1 MKTSLKVFLLSL
13 AIAAVAGSLL
23 FFAKLRLDPPRAVS
37 HDGEQAALVRRMIDN
52 VHQGLDSDTLDQ
64 RWFAAH
70 HLIGFLTDNQLLRPG
85 ESDTL
90 KVMLME
96 KYVPAFVRKC
106 ELKFGWSV
114 WEDSDLKKMRQRI
127 QLLKG
132 IENSD
137 KHAIV
142 DLRPSVNGQLDRV
155 LGVLNRYRQACD
167 LAERR
172 DFKSIADSKDR
183 IREARRYQ
191 SDAYLS
197 KNTHLM
203 HELDSVPTRLQEA
216 HYRYLERC
224 VASLANPGTSW
235 EAFQERYDGVGR
247 EVSLFADS
255 ARAVYG
261 HYMAVGDL
269 HSDMRS
275 HYHAAD
281 REFNNKSAWDIL
293 LDKIF

>member
-23 FFAKLRLDPPRAVS
+23 FFAKSRLDPPRGVS

-70 HLIGFLTDNQLLRPG
+70 HLIGFLDDNQLLRPG

-90 KVMLME
+90 QMMLME

-114 WEDSDLKKMRQRI
+114 WDDSDLRKMRQRI
-127 QLLKG
+127 QLLRG
-132 IENSD
+132 IENNER
-137 KHAIV
+137 KTIV
-142 DLRPSVNGQLDRV
+142 DLRPSVSGQLDRV
-155 LGVLNRYRQACD
+155 ADVLNKYRQACD

-191 SDAYLS
+191 TDSYLS

-203 HELDSVPTRLQEA
+203 HELDSVPTRLQKA
-216 HYRYLERC
+216 HYHYLEHC
-224 VASLANPGTSW
+224 VAALANPGTSW
-235 EAFQERYDGVGR
+235 EAFQERYDGAGR

-261 HYMAVGDL
+261 HHMAASDL
-269 HSDMRS
+269 RSDMRS

-281 REFNNKSAWDIL
+281 RALNNKSAWDIL
-293 LDKIF
+293 LDRIF